1 MSSRHMLELAVGTMG
16 DKKRWRTLA
25 LVAAVR
31 AQGSLATRS
40 TAAAE
45 QAKSCT
51 APGQSPSRPHHAS
64 TAVATAFLL
73 AMTLGLLPSCSF
85 VSRNSW
91 DEFVQHNEQR
101 EESRLNSVSHGDGTP
116 VILLHGLGANG
127 YTWRHLIS
135 AAPAGYQFIVFDLRG
150 FGESPKP
157 GDDKYS
163 LYDQANLI
171 YDFILEKDLRDVT
184 LIGHSMGGGIALLV
198 ALKLRETSQSR
209 LSALV
214 LLDSVAYP
222 QRIPA
227 FIRLLQTPVL
237 GPLAVRLLPA
247 DFQVRTILRLAYL
260 DDRKIS
266 EDVIDA
272 YAAPLRAPGSAH
284 ALVESARQMM
294 PRDLSAVSGRY
305 GRIDVP
311 TLLVWCR
318 EDTIVP
324 LDVGEKLHAAIPS
337 SKLVTMEGC
346 GHFPHEEKPEVVVP
360 LIMRFLVEIED

>member
-1 MSSRHMLELAVGTMG
+1 MKALLLAV
-16 DKKRWRTLA
+16 A
-25 LVAAVR
+25 L
-31 AQGSLATRS
+31 S
-40 TAAAE
+40 
-45 QAKSCT
+45 
-51 APGQSPSRPHHAS
+51 
-64 TAVATAFLL
+64 
-73 AMTLGLLPSCSF
+73 LLPGCSS
-85 VSRNSW
+85 VSRGSW
-91 DEFVQHNEQR
+91 NEFMQYDEQIGEP
-101 EESRLNSVSHGDGTP
+101 RLRYVSYGDGKP
-116 VILLHGLGANG
+116 VILLHGLGANR

-135 AAPAGYQFIVFDLRG
+135 AAPAGQQLFVFDLRG

-157 GDDKYS
+157 HDDKYS
-163 LYDQANLI
+163 LYDQASLI
-171 YDFILEKDLRDVT
+171 YDFILERDLRDLT

-198 ALKLRETSQSR
+198 ALKLKESGQSR
-209 LSALV
+209 VSALV

-227 FIRLLQTPVL
+227 FIRLLQAPVL
-237 GPLAVRLLPA
+237 GPLTVRLLPA
-247 DFQVRTILRLAYL
+247 DFQVRTILRLAYF

-311 TLLVWCR
+311 TLLIWCR

-324 LDVGEKLHAAIPS
+324 LDVGEKLHAAIPN
-337 SKLVTMEGC
+337 SKLVIMEGC
-346 GHFPHEEKPEVVVP
+346 AHFPHEEKPEVVVP
-360 LIMRFLVEIED
+360 LIVRFLAEIED